1 MTRFL
6 TALNTPH
13 QRAVARRAIDKA
25 PEGYVCEV
33 REAKRS
39 DPQNAAMWS
48 LLGQIAKQRP
58 THNGVRMT
66 PDLWKATF
74 LQALGSEMVMMPT
87 LDGDGFFPLGHRSS
101 ALTKSE
107 MADLLTLILA
117 WTAREAVTIR
127 HFDDLSPAA
136 QGSGVAEQAP
146 PRAA

>member
-25 PEGYVCEV
+25 PDGYVCEV

-39 DPQNAAMWS
+39 DPQNSAMWS

-66 PDLWKATF
+66 PELWKSVF
-74 LQALGSEMVMMPT
+74 MQALGSEMVMMPT

-101 ALTKSE
+101 ALTKGEFAS
-107 MADLLTLILA
+107 LLELILA
-117 WTAREAVTIR
+117 WCARESVTIR
-127 HFDDLSPAA
+127 HFDEFSPAA
-136 QGSGVAEQAP
+136 QEPARAQQAARVAA
-146 PRAA
+146 

>member
-66 PDLWKATF
+66 PELWKSVF
-74 LQALGSEMVMMPT
+74 MQALGSEMVMMPT

-107 MADLLTLILA
+107 MASLLELILCWA
-117 WTAREAVTIR
+117 ARNELVIK
-127 HFDDLSPAA
+127 HFD
-136 QGSGVAEQAP
+136 E
-146 PRAA
+146 RAAA

>member
-1 MTRFL
+1 VTRFL

-39 DPQNAAMWS
+39 DPQNSAMWS

-58 THNGVRMT
+58 THNGARMT
-66 PDLWKATF
+66 PELWKAVF
-74 LQALGSEMVMMPT
+74 MQALGSEMVMMPT

-101 ALTKSE
+101 ALTKGE
-107 MADLLTLILA
+107 MADLITLILA
-117 WTAREAVTIR
+117 WTAREGLTIR
-127 HFDDLSPAA
+127 HFDEFIPAA
-136 QGSGVAEQAP
+136 QEPGGVNSP
-146 PRAA
+146 SRVAA

>member
-1 MTRFL
+1 VTRFL

-58 THNGVRMT
+58 THNGVAMT
-66 PDLWKATF
+66 PELYKCV
-74 LQALGSEMVMMPT
+74 LMNALGSEMVMMPN
-87 LDGDGFFPLGHRSS
+87 LDGDGYFPLGHRSS
-101 ALTKSE
+101 ALTKGE
-107 MADLLTLILA
+107 MTDLIELGLA
-117 WTAREAVTIR
+117 FAAREALTIR
-127 HFDDLSPAA
+127 HFDEFSPAA
-136 QGSGVAEQAP
+136 QEPGGVKSPA
-146 PRAA
+146 RVAA